1 MQTFNVKLKKD
12 DVLCREGDIETDLYL
27 VEQGELLVCIRKGSQ
42 VTAIARLGRGE
53 YIGELSFFDNRPR
66 GADIV
71 ALTDCNLLKIPAVE
85 LRQSFP
91 AWLSTLGRHMAK
103 KLRLLDDVIRT
114 RGIKKSN
121 VETIKPLS
129 MDEQRHYFK
138 LLSK

>member
-1 MQTFNVKLKKD
+1 MQTFSVKLKKD
-12 DVLCREGDIETDLYL
+12 EVLCREGDIETDLYL
-27 VEQGELLVCIRKGSQ
+27 IEEGELLVCIRKASQ

-71 ALTDCNLLKIPAVE
+71 ALTECSLLKIPAVE

-91 AWLSTLGRHMAK
+91 AWLSTLGRNMAK
-103 KLRLLDDVIRT
+103 KLRLLDNVIRT

-121 VETIKPLS
+121 VESIKPLS
-129 MDEQRHYFK
+129 IDEQRHYFK